1 MWNHDDVI
9 FEKLEKI
16 LVQTTK
22 TNWRVIRLEED
33 VSKHDKEISAINKRI
48 YLAMWWLS
56 VLTMFWEKILEA
68 FTK

>member
-1 MWNHDDVI
+1 MWNHDDLI

-22 TNWRVIRLEED
+22 TNWRVNRLEED
-33 VSKHDKEISAINKRI
+33 VDKHWKEISAINKRI
-48 YLAMWWLS
+48 YIAMGWLS
-56 VLTMFWEKILEA
+56 VLTMFWEKILET

>member
-1 MWNHDDVI
+1 MWNHDYLI

-22 TNWRVIRLEED
+22 TNWRVNRLEED
-33 VSKHDKEISAINKRI
+33 VDKHWKEISAINKRI
-48 YLAMWWLS
+48 YIAMGWLS
-56 VLTMFWEKILEA
+56 VLTMFWEKILET

>member
-1 MWNHDDVI
+1 MWNHDDLI

-22 TNWRVIRLEED
+22 TNWRVNRLEDD
-33 VSKHDKEISAINKRI
+33 VDKHWKEISAINKRI
-48 YLAMWWLS
+48 YIAMGWLS
-56 VLTMFWEKILEA
+56 VLTMFWEKILET

>member
-1 MWNHDDVI
+1 MWNHDDLI

-22 TNWRVIRLEED
+22 TNWRVNRLEED
-33 VSKHDKEISAINKRI
+33 VDKHWKEISAINKRI

>member
-1 MWNHDDVI
+1 MWNHDDLI

-22 TNWRVIRLEED
+22 TNWRVNRLEED
-33 VSKHDKEISAINKRI
+33 VDKHWKEISAINKRI
-48 YLAMWWLS
+48 YLAMGWLS
-56 VLTMFWEKILEA
+56 VLTMFWEKILET

>member
-1 MWNHDDVI
+1 MWNHDDLI

-22 TNWRVIRLEED
+22 TNWRVNRLEED
-33 VSKHDKEISAINKRI
+33 VDKHWKEISAINKRI
-48 YLAMWWLS
+48 YIAMGWLS
-56 VLTMFWEKILEA
+56 ILTMFWEKILES